1 MQTTIAPI
9 LPLQNWLGNG
19 IRPTLIAGP
28 CSAETE
34 EQVHATVQALA
45 LSGKVS
51 MIRAGI
57 WKPRTR
63 PNSFEGVGE
72 QGLIWLKQAGKQ
84 VNLPVMT
91 EVANAHH
98 VELALKA
105 GMDALWIGARTSVNP
120 FTVQEIADALK
131 GLDIP
136 VFVKNPVNPDLQLW
150 IGAIERFM
158 NAGITRIAAIH
169 RGFSYHGESVYRNEP
184 MWEIPIRLRTIMPDL
199 PVFCDPSHICGKR
212 DLLAL
217 VSQRAMDMGMDGL
230 MIETHPNPDK
240 AWSDA
245 AQQIT
250 PESLITLI
258 NSLEIRRENV
268 ASAEIRDGLSE
279 LRGRIDLLDAQIL
292 DLVSARM
299 GIAREIGQY
308 KKENGI
314 TILQLERWMEIVKT
328 RGFRADKLGLSED
341 FIRNYLEQLHKES
354 ILHQTRVMN
363 ASKGDDGVMW

>member
-1 MQTTIAPI
+1 M
-9 LPLQNWLGNG
+9 GNG
-19 IRPTLIAGP
+19 SRPALIAGP

-34 EQVHATVQALA
+34 EQVHLTVEKLA
-45 LSGKVS
+45 LTGKVN

-72 QGLIWLKQAGKQ
+72 VGLTWLKNAGVKF
-84 VNLPVMT
+84 NLPVMT

-98 VELALKA
+98 VDLALKA
-105 GMDALWIGARTSVNP
+105 GVDALWIGARTTVNP
-120 FTVQEIADALK
+120 FTVQEIADSLK

-136 VFVKNPVNPDLQLW
+136 VFIKNPVNPDLQLW
-150 IGAIERFM
+150 IGAIERII
-158 NAGITRIAAIH
+158 NAGISKVAAIH

-184 MWEIPIRLRTIMPDL
+184 MWEIPIKLRAIMPGL
-199 PVFCDPSHICGKR
+199 PVFCDPSHICGNR

-230 MIETHPNPDK
+230 MIETHPDPDK

-250 PESLITLI
+250 PLGFDSLI
-258 NSLEIRRENV
+258 NSLEIREEQVLSQELKDRMTELRTK
-268 ASAEIRDGLSE
+268 IDGLDS
-279 LRGRIDLLDAQIL
+279 QIL
-292 DLVSARM
+292 DLISARM
-299 GIAREIGQY
+299 GVAREIGQY
-308 KKENGI
+308 KKEHGI

-328 RGFRADKLGLSED
+328 RSFRGEKLGLSDE
-341 FIRNYLEQLHKES
+341 FIEHYLEQLHRES

-363 ASKGDDGVMW
+363 GKSGDDGVMW